1 MLQYCMNNFQVV
13 SVALF
18 FTICSSVAFC
28 SERCKDCDPI
38 TGLTVRETIAADRM
52 KDAKRIAEESA
63 QRPWDGMNLKAPQV
77 PSLKPAPFK

>member
-1 MLQYCMNNFQVV
+1 V
-13 SVALF
+13 SRFF

-52 KDAKRIAEESA
+52 KDAKRIAEEIGPTA
-63 QRPWDGMNLKAPQV
+63 VGRNEPEG
-77 PSLKPAPFK
+77 PAGS